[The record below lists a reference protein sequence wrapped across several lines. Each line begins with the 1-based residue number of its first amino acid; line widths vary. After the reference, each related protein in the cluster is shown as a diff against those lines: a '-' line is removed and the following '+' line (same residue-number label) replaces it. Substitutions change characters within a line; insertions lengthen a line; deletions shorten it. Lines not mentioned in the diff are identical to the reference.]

1 MSNAST
7 TTAVYEAAQ
16 ELHAMGT
23 EITRHTIAELTQL
36 PTVVVDDRLRALAED
51 GRIKRL
57 VRGVYAVVKQYP
69 PTRPMSKTVLADG
82 FVKIEIG
89 DEVLTLTPREDR
101 VLGGA
106 DGRVGFCRRQ
116 HRPRGT
122 TGRCAGETATAR
134 RHTTLIARLLPP
146 DRPCAGFVL
155 WRYPENAQS
164 AI

>member
-1 MSNAST
+1 MGLCQTAVPRDHPGMSTAST
-7 TTAVYEAAQ
+7 TTAIYEAAQ

-36 PTVVVDDRLRALAED
+36 PMVVVDDRLRALAED

-101 VLGGA
+101 VLAVLMAGA
-106 DGRVGFCRRQ
+106 AFV
-116 HRPRGT
+116 
-122 TGRCAGETATAR
+122 AASTA
-134 RHTTLIARLLPP
+134 HEARLADALARLQLPV
-146 DRPCAGFVL
+146 GTQL
-155 WRYPENAQS
+155 
-164 AI
+164 

>member
-1 MSNAST
+1 
-7 TTAVYEAAQ
+7 
-16 ELHAMGT
+16 MGSPRAYT

-36 PTVVVDDRLRALAED
+36 PMVVVDDRLRALAED

-101 VLGGA
+101 VLGGLM
-106 DGRVGFCRRQ
+106 
-116 HRPRGT
+116 
-122 TGRCAGETATAR
+122 AGSAFVAASTA
-134 RHTTLIARLLPP
+134 HEARLADALARLQLPV
-146 DRPCAGFVL
+146 GTQL
-155 WRYPENAQS
+155 
-164 AI
+164 

>member
-1 MSNAST
+1 MGLCQTAVPRDHPGMSTAST
-7 TTAVYEAAQ
+7 TTAIYEAAQ

-101 VLGGA
+101 VLAVLMAGA
-106 DGRVGFCRRQ
+106 AFV
-116 HRPRGT
+116 
-122 TGRCAGETATAR
+122 AASTA
-134 RHTTLIARLLPP
+134 HEARLADALARLQLPV
-146 DRPCAGFVL
+146 GTQL
-155 WRYPENAQS
+155 
-164 AI
+164 

>member
-1 MSNAST
+1 MGLCQTAVPRDHPGMSTAST
-7 TTAVYEAAQ
+7 TTAIYEAAQ

-101 VLGGA
+101 VLGGLM
-106 DGRVGFCRRQ
+106 
-116 HRPRGT
+116 
-122 TGRCAGETATAR
+122 AGSAFVAASTA
-134 RHTTLIARLLPP
+134 HEARLADALARLQLPV
-146 DRPCAGFVL
+146 GTQL
-155 WRYPENAQS
+155 
-164 AI
+164 

>member
-1 MSNAST
+1 MGLCQTAAPRDHPGMSNAST

-36 PTVVVDDRLRALAED
+36 PMVVVDDRLRALAED

-101 VLGGA
+101 VLAVLMAGA
-106 DGRVGFCRRQ
+106 AFV
-116 HRPRGT
+116 
-122 TGRCAGETATAR
+122 AASTA
-134 RHTTLIARLLPP
+134 HEARLADALARLQLPV
-146 DRPCAGFVL
+146 GTQL
-155 WRYPENAQS
+155 
-164 AI
+164 

>member
-1 MSNAST
+1 MGLCQTAVPRDHPGMSTAST
-7 TTAVYEAAQ
+7 TTAIYEAAQ
-16 ELHAMGT
+16 DLHAMGT

-36 PTVVVDDRLRALAED
+36 PMVVVDDRLRALAED

-101 VLGGA
+101 VLAVLMAGA
-106 DGRVGFCRRQ
+106 AFV
-116 HRPRGT
+116 
-122 TGRCAGETATAR
+122 AASTA
-134 RHTTLIARLLPP
+134 HEARLADALARLQLPV
-146 DRPCAGFVL
+146 GTQL
-155 WRYPENAQS
+155 
-164 AI
+164 

>member
-1 MSNAST
+1 MGLCQTAVPRDHPGMSTAST

-36 PTVVVDDRLRALAED
+36 PMVVVDDRLRALAED

-101 VLGGA
+101 VLAVLMAGA
-106 DGRVGFCRRQ
+106 AFV
-116 HRPRGT
+116 
-122 TGRCAGETATAR
+122 AASTA
-134 RHTTLIARLLPP
+134 HEARLADALARLQLPV
-146 DRPCAGFVL
+146 GTQL
-155 WRYPENAQS
+155 
-164 AI
+164 

>member
-1 MSNAST
+1 MGLCQTAAPRDHPGMSNAST

-57 VRGVYAVVKQYP
+57 VRGVYALVKQYP

-101 VLGGA
+101 VLAVLMAGA
-106 DGRVGFCRRQ
+106 AFV
-116 HRPRGT
+116 
-122 TGRCAGETATAR
+122 AASTA
-134 RHTTLIARLLPP
+134 HEARLADALARLQLPV
-146 DRPCAGFVL
+146 GTQL
-155 WRYPENAQS
+155 
-164 AI
+164 